1 MNLSAQEY
9 LAKLLAKE
17 NLTVQHGNYQ
27 TASFDVINRV
37 LRLPLW
43 ADKGKDVYDLLV
55 GHEVGHALFTPSDG
69 WHDAENKIAHI
80 PKAYLNIVED
90 IRIERKIQE
99 SYPGIVRRFKA
110 GYKVLFDDN
119 LFGTD
124 DRDINE
130 AGLMDRLN
138 VSSKGRGYVPVEF
151 SDDESP
157 LIKEA
162 MKVQTWDDV
171 VVVCQK
177 LYDFIEQ
184 QKEEK
189 EDEEELNIPMN
200 SPSNGSREADSEE
213 GEAPTPDATP
223 SNDEPQE
230 DESPKD
236 DSVSSG
242 DGEKQ
247 EETDSSDSSHETWTE
262 DTFREKEEELLQ
274 QVPNPYSKEV
284 SQAKFSSGV
293 SDLNVKAMVYP
304 YKEAQAMREEY
315 IATKINSPH
324 LLEYCPYTSAECR
337 EDFNATKKTY
347 KSQANLIAKDF
358 ERKKAAFEYQR
369 ATTAKSGKLDP
380 LKMHAYKTS
389 EDIFL
394 TTTQLAQAKSH
405 GIMMFLDLS
414 GSMAD
419 IVSDV
424 VAQAITI
431 AMFCRQ
437 VGIPFEAYSFTS
449 TSMYRHSNEG
459 MSKGWSQ
466 APSELE
472 CDNTKIVELLSSK
485 MNKKTFDEA
494 AYTIFAIG
502 KAHHHGH
509 SELECDNTKIVE
521 LLSSKMNKKTFD
533 EAAYTIFAIGKAH
546 HHGHRQY
553 RIYPSDIHSID
564 QMGST
569 PLVQTLYAVS
579 KLTKAFTRKHA
590 IQNTNI
596 MMLTDGALTKAFTR
610 KHAIQNTNI
619 MMLTDGAPD
628 GLYITDDPLAN
639 VRTNRNNM
647 SIKFE
652 GKMIQGSNSRLVYE
666 GMLIRLKEV
675 TGATVM
681 GFHLASEA
689 STFGG
694 GYHGIDENK
703 DFPAVLKAWRKEGFS
718 HFKNEKGYD
727 DYFIIKINKASRFDS
742 DEFAPKKVDTIGDL
756 KREFKKFNKTKKGNK
771 QLVARITDAVAA

>member
-509 SELECDNTKIVE
+509 RT
-521 LLSSKMNKKTFD
+521 
-533 EAAYTIFAIGKAH
+533 
-546 HHGHRQY
+546 Y

-579 KLTKAFTRKHA
+579 K
-590 IQNTNI
+590 
-596 MMLTDGALTKAFTR
+596 LTKAFTR